1 MKKILVT
8 GGSGFIGTNLINFL
22 NKKRFILTNLDKQSI
37 VSTPEKFKNKN
48 NNYKFH
54 KINIKNIKKIRPI
67 LLGNYDIIIHLAAE
81 SHVDRSIDDPKSF
94 FQENINST
102 LEFYN
107 EITKLVKKGKINK
120 PNIIHISTDE
130 VYGSVKNGRS
140 KENSKIFSSSPYSAS
155 KASSENIA
163 QFYMETYSLNIC
175 ILRITNNFGPFQF
188 PEKFI
193 PKIILRSFDKKK
205 IPIYGNG
212 KNIREWIYVEDT
224 CKAIYLIIK
233 NFKNKEI
240 FNIGSNQRL
249 QNNKVSKIII
259 DQLKYS
265 KKNLI
270 FVKDRPGHDLRYA
283 LDSEY
288 FRKKFKWKNKYSFN
302 TGIKKTILWYKNNKT
317 WLKEIKKKYKDKR
330 LGEL

>member
-48 NNYKFH
+48 NKYKFH

-107 EITKLVKKGKINK
+107 EITELVKKGKINK

-130 VYGSVKNGRS
+130 VYGSIKNGRS

-240 FNIGSNQRL
+240 FNIGSNERL

-302 TGIKKTILWYKNNKT
+302 TGIKKAILWYKNNKT